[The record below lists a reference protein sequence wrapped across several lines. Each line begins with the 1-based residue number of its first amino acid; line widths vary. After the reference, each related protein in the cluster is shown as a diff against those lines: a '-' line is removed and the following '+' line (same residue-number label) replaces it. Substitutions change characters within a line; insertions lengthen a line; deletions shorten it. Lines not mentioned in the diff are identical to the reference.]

1 MWSALFNSHL
11 YLTVTSIQQSPVN
24 LTMWSLLF
32 NSHLYSTI
40 TCIQQSSLFN
50 SHLYSTVTSIQ
61 QSHLFNSH
69 LYYNYFLLIKIRNY
83 WYMYIF
89 IQVKEESF
97 NCCSAF
103 QSTMSKSHA
112 LKWVWNG
119 PIYIKSAVEYKCCIW
134 ASLSFWC
141 YLVYL

>member
-11 YLTVTSIQQSPVN
+11 YSTVTCKPNHVVTSIQQSPVN

-32 NSHLYSTI
+32 NSHLYSTV
-40 TCIQQSSLFN
+40 TSIQQSPLFKSPVLN
-50 SHLYSTVTSIQ
+50 SHLYSMVTCIEQSPVLNSHLYWTVTSIQ

-69 LYYNYFLLIKIRNY
+69 QYYKYFLLIKIRNY

-103 QSTMSKSHA
+103 HSQQ
-112 LKWVWNG
+112 
-119 PIYIKSAVEYKCCIW
+119 W
-134 ASLSFWC
+134 ANRMP
-141 YLVYL
+141 